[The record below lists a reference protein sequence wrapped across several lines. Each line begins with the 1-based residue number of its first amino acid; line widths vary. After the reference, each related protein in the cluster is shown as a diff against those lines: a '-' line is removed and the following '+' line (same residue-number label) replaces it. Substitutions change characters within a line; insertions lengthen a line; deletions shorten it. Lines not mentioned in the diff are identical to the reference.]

1 MTDLSIKRKTADTTQ
16 SFREWAHAKPLFE
29 ALARAEAAL
38 RTRSQ
43 APVAR
48 RLLFKL
54 LWVPD
59 TGDISLLDLRHEKF
73 DGEPIDLKG
82 GVNGTA

>member
-1 MTDLSIKRKTADTTQ
+1 MTDLSIKCKTADTSH
-16 SFREWAHAKPLFE
+16 SFREWAHAKPLSE

-38 RTRSQ
+38 RTRPR

-59 TGDISLLDLRHEKF
+59 TGDLSLLDLRNGKF
-73 DGEPIDLKG
+73 DGEPIDVKG

>member
-1 MTDLSIKRKTADTTQ
+1 MTDLPIKCKTADTDH
-16 SFREWAHAKPLFE
+16 SFREWAHAKPLSE

-38 RTRSQ
+38 RTRPQ

-59 TGDISLLDLRHEKF
+59 TGDLSLLDLRHGKF
-73 DGEPIDLKG
+73 DGEPIDVKG